1 MHIICFFNFQI
12 DKDMVCLEFYIGGL
26 YNLANSWIFVF
37 YNYYIIIYVTK
48 KTINIYYCVFWIHLI
63 SIYFFILREKKS
75 VLQVIFLVLKNSIV
89 SIWFV
94 IFYHCS
100 NLIFTTISLFF
111 FLKKL
116 TLLLNCLTCH
126 TIKLLVCIY

>member
-1 MHIICFFNFQI
+1 MFFQFSNWQGHGLCRI
-12 DKDMVCLEFYIGGL
+12 LHWGL
-26 YNLANSWIFVF
+26 YNLLANSWNFVF

-48 KTINIYYCVFWIHLI
+48 KTIIIYYCVFRIHLI
-63 SIYFFILREKKS
+63 SIHCFILRKKKS
-75 VLQVIFLVLKNSIV
+75 VLLAIFLVLKNSIV

-111 FLKKL
+111 LKKKL